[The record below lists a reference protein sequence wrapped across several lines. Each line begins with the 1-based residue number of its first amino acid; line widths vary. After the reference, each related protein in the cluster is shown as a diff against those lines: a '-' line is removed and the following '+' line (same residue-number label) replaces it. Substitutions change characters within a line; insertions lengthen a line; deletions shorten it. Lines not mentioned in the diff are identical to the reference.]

1 MKGLNM
7 WLTSVEIATQ
17 YDLSENAI
25 RNFIASGRIQSEDIQ
40 YRPLSVYMTPYN
52 CRLFSELKDSKT
64 ECHEKRELSW
74 NISSYQC
81 YISNYNCDDCLYS
94 KLESLKR
101 CNMPNVVN
109 ELLLKIG
116 EPPKPNIKEFE
127 KMMTIRNN
135 FINP

>member
-1 MKGLNM
+1 M
-7 WLTSVEIATQ
+7 WLTYLEIATQ
-17 YDLSENAI
+17 YDLAQATVK
-25 RNFIASGRIQSEDIQ
+25 NFIASGRIQKEDIQ

-52 CRLFSELKDSKT
+52 CQLFSELKDSKT
-64 ECHEKRELSW
+64 ETKQDRDISW

-81 YISNYNCDDCLYS
+81 YISNYNCDKCLYS
-94 KLESLKR
+94 KLESLKK

-116 EPPKPNIKEFE
+116 EPPQPNTKEFE
-127 KMMTIRNN
+127 KMMTVRNN